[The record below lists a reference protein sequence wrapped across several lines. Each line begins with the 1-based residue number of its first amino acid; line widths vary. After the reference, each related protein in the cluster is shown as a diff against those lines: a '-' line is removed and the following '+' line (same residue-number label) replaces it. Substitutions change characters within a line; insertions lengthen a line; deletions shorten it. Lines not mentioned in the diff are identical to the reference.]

1 MKFTKYH
8 GIGNDFIILD
18 GIKEKMP
25 AAIKET
31 AKNLCHRNFGIGG
44 DGLIVV
50 WPSKKADIRMQII
63 NSDGS
68 EAEMCGNG
76 IRCFARYVYEAGH
89 IKQLKFT
96 VETLAGIMIPE
107 LILENG
113 KVNGVKVDMGVPS
126 LKRADV
132 PMLGE
137 EEQAVNV
144 PLEVLDATFNVTSV
158 LMGVPHCI
166 VFVDDVSKVDLQ
178 KYGPALETH
187 MAYPRK
193 TNVHFVEVI
202 NEHEMK
208 MRIWER
214 GAGITLA
221 CGTGAC
227 GTLVAAAVNKKTG
240 KKAKI
245 ELPGGILNIEWA
257 ENNHV
262 YMTGPAELVFSG
274 EILDKSLIKE

>member
-1 MKFTKYH
+1 MRFTKYH
-8 GIGNDFIILD
+8 GIGNDFIIID
-18 GIKEKMP
+18 GIREKLP
-25 AAIKET
+25 SQINET
-31 AKNLCHRNFGIGG
+31 ARALCHRNFGIGG

-50 WPSKKADIRMQII
+50 LPSEKADIRMQII

-89 IKQLKFT
+89 ITQLKFT
-96 VETLAGIMIPE
+96 VETLAGIMVPE
-107 LILENG
+107 LFLEKG
-113 KVNGVKVDMGVPS
+113 IVSGVKVDMGIPS

-132 PMLGE
+132 PMLGDA
-137 EEQAVNV
+137 EQAINV
-144 PLEVLDATFNVTSV
+144 PLEVLDTTFNVTSV

-166 VFVDDVSKVDLQ
+166 VFVEDVSKVELS

-187 MAYPRK
+187 KVFPRK
-193 TNVHFVEVI
+193 TNVHFVQVI
-202 NEHEMK
+202 NDKEMK

-227 GTLVAAAVNKKTG
+227 GTLVAASVNDKTG
-240 KKAKI
+240 KKARI

-274 EILDKSLIKE
+274 EVADTLIIK

>member
-1 MKFTKYH
+1 MRFTKYH
-8 GIGNDFIILD
+8 GIGNDFIIID
-18 GIKEKMP
+18 GIREKLP
-25 AAIKET
+25 SQINET
-31 AKNLCHRNFGIGG
+31 ARALCHRNFGIGG

-50 WPSKKADIRMQII
+50 LSSEKADIRMQII

-89 IKQLKFT
+89 ISQLKFT
-96 VETLAGIMIPE
+96 VETLAGIMVPE
-107 LILENG
+107 LILERG
-113 KVNGVKVDMGVPS
+113 IVSGVKVDMGIPS

-132 PMLGE
+132 PMLGDT
-137 EEQAVNV
+137 EQAINV
-144 PLEVLDATFNVTSV
+144 PLEVLDTTFNVTSV

-187 MAYPRK
+187 AAYPRK
-193 TNVHFVEVI
+193 TNVHFVQVI
-202 NEHEMK
+202 NEKEMK

-274 EILDKSLIKE
+274 EILDTSLIK